1 MFYHVCQFKKPF
13 IKISL
18 VYRIIFVKIIYLC
31 HNEYCLKYNITI
43 FSQTFIVILVEEKY
57 IIFLPNIRINMI
69 VQGNTHKYHTH
80 THTHWRM
87 SMLYLTISTY
97 LCINTFWMKKL
108 KFFAAS
114 WNSQERREKRKG
126 MSGML
131 LTRSFQSD
139 SGWQYFLE
147 NFDKISLPF

>member
-18 VYRIIFVKIIYLC
+18 VRMDLPYYICENNLPC

-69 VQGNTHKYHTH
+69 VQGNTHKYTH
-80 THTHWRM
+80 PYTLTHEHAIP
-87 SMLYLTISTY
+87 Y
-97 LCINTFWMKKL
+97 
-108 KFFAAS
+108 
-114 WNSQERREKRKG
+114 
-126 MSGML
+126 
-131 LTRSFQSD
+131 
-139 SGWQYFLE
+139 
-147 NFDKISLPF
+147 DKHIFVH